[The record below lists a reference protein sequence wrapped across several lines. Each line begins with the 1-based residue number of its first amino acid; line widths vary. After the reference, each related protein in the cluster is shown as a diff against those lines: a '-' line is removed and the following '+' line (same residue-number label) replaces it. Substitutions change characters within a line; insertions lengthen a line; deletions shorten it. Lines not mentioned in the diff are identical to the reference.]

1 MSDHDLLGD
10 DLSGFAAHKLVAAR
24 ESMGYTASA
33 LQRELKL
40 TTQVFT
46 ALEEG
51 DLESLGAPVFARG
64 YIRAY
69 CGRVG
74 LEPDPFIE
82 HYNIAVGE
90 VSTKRKSVVKSAGAA
105 TKNTVLKLN
114 PQKASSLLTLLFR
127 LILIAVLL
135 SGVAYGV
142 MQINWSGITASFT
155 SDPEAPLVKEPP
167 SLPPMQG
174 DGESSSVP
182 IPVPLSNSVESA
194 PAEASSIQLNT
205 PEEKPDTAPQ
215 VVAVQSSETIAK
227 PDVVEVSQPDQVA
240 TKPVSSSGND
250 LVITFSE
257 VSWVNIKDA
266 SDAALFNG
274 LAAKGKK
281 LELSGKAPLSVVIGR
296 ADAVGSI
303 TFNGSTVDLGPHT
316 RKNVARITLSR

>member
-51 DLESLGAPVFARG
+51 DLESLGAHVFARG

-90 VSTKRKSVVKSAGAA
+90 VTTKRKSVVQSAGAA
-105 TKNTVLKLN
+105 TKKTVLKLN
-114 PQKASSLLTLLFR
+114 PQKASSVLTLLFR
-127 LILIAVLL
+127 LVIIAVLL

-142 MQINWSGITASFT
+142 MQVNWSGIGSSFT
-155 SDPEAPLVKEPP
+155 SDAETPAVEEVPA
-167 SLPPMQG
+167 LPPMQG
-174 DGESSSVP
+174 DGESSSIA
-182 IPVPLSNSVESA
+182 IPVPISNSVESA
-194 PAEASSIQLNT
+194 PAEAPSIQLNT

-215 VVAVQSSETIAK
+215 VVAVKSSETIAK
-227 PDVVEVSQPDQVA
+227 PDAVEVPQPAQVA
-240 TKPVSSSGND
+240 TKQASSGGND

-266 SDAALFNG
+266 NDAALFNG